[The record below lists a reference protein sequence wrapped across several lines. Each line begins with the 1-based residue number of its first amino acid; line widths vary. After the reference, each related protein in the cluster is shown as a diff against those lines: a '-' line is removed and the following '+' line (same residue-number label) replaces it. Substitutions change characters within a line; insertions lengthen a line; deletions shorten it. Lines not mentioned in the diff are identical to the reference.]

1 MALFQGVLILVAAL
15 GIAQG
20 IFGLAVVRGFAR
32 RAPRVPAEYPPVTI
46 LKPVCGPEPLL
57 EEALVS
63 FCRQNYPR
71 FQLVIGAQDFS
82 DPALAAA
89 RRVKSWYPELDIR
102 IVIDPIQH
110 GANGKIS
117 NLMNMLPHAAHDILV
132 IADSDLHVAPD
143 YLHAVVGELLSGG
156 TGLVTTLPTGKPAAP
171 GLAAKLGATHL
182 THCFLP
188 SALIGE
194 ALGRQDCLGGTMAL
208 RRQTLEQ
215 VGGLA
220 ALVDHLA
227 DDNVLGQ
234 AVKQLGLAVRLANT
248 FPAVTVQE
256 RDMRALWQ
264 HELRWARTIA
274 SVAPLSQAGC
284 VIQYPIFWG
293 LLAVLASGGAP
304 WGFGCFAAAWAAR
317 AAIVVMIERC
327 MAPRRAQ
334 KFLGP
339 SLWLLPLRDVLTVA
353 EIVAG
358 FCGRRVE
365 WRGRTLYAER
375 VVRAPPFLPVPAI
388 SAGLPENFAGETES
402 IVIG

>member
-1 MALFQGVLILVAAL
+1 VALFQGVLILIVAL

-20 IFGLAVVRGFAR
+20 IFGLAVVRAFAR
-32 RAPRVPAEYPPVTI
+32 RAPLWAGEHPPVTI

-89 RRVKSWYPELDIR
+89 RRVKSWYPELDIS
-102 IVIDPIQH
+102 IVIDPIQR

-117 NLMNMLPHAAHDILV
+117 NLMNMLPHAAHDVLV

-143 YLHAVVGELLSGG
+143 YLKAVVAELLSEG
-156 TGLVTTLPTGKPAAP
+156 TGLVTTLPTGKPAAR
-171 GLAAKLGATHL
+171 GLAAQLGAAHL
-182 THCFLP
+182 NHCFLP

-220 ALVDHLA
+220 SLVDHLA

-248 FPAVTVQE
+248 LPVVTVQE
-256 RDMRALWQ
+256 RDVRALWL

-293 LLAVLASGGAP
+293 FLAVLASGGAA
-304 WGFGCFAAAWAAR
+304 WGFGCFAAAWGAR
-317 AAIVVMIERC
+317 AAMVVVIERC
-327 MAPRRAQ
+327 LAPRRAQ
-334 KFLGP
+334 KLSAP

-353 EIVAG
+353 EILAS
-358 FCGRRVE
+358 FCGCRVV
-365 WRGRTLYAER
+365 WRGRTLYAGR
-375 VVRAPPFLPVPAI
+375 SVRALPFLPVPAI
-388 SAGLPENFAGETES
+388 GAGLPENFAGETES